1 MALNGKAIKQ
11 RIKSVKNTK
20 KITKAMEMVSAAK
33 MRKAVQA
40 VVATR
45 TYATL
50 AKKLME
56 KLSETGEIRSALT
69 EVRPLTRVLVILFS
83 SNRGLAGSFNS
94 NIFKK
99 TQSILLQPETFG
111 EVGSEGVTYDVIGI
125 GKRSAYFAKRYGY
138 TLVGA
143 YDSIRD
149 NPSVEDI
156 MPIATFALEKFREKT
171 YDGVVVGYTDFKSSI
186 VQIPR
191 VRTLLPISKKDIEA
205 LSGDTTTPNVRR
217 DAVSH
222 EDEEEEQHE
231 FEPSAEIVLETVL
244 PRLFEI
250 QLYQTL
256 LESRASEHSARMVA
270 MKNATEA
277 AGDMIG
283 YLTVEFNKARQA
295 GITKEIA
302 EIAGGAAALEN

>member
-1 MALNGKAIKQ
+1 MAVSGKAIKQ

-33 MRKAVQA
+33 MRKAIAA
-40 VVATR
+40 VTGTR

-50 AKKLME
+50 ARDLME
-56 KLSETGEIRSALT
+56 RLSAVSEVKSPLT
-69 EVRPLTRVLVILFS
+69 ELRPVKKVLVIIFS

-94 NIFKK
+94 NVFKK
-99 TQSILLQPETFG
+99 TQAILTRADVFG
-111 EVGSEGVTYDVIGI
+111 NVTANDAMYDIIGVG
-125 GKRSAYFAKRYGY
+125 KKSAYFAKRYGY
-138 TLVGA
+138 PLVAA
-143 YDSIRD
+143 YDAIRD
-149 NPSVEDI
+149 NPTIEDI
-156 MPIATFALEKFREKT
+156 MPIATFALEKFKVSE
-171 YDGVVVGYTDFKSSI
+171 YDAVLVAYTDFKSSI
-186 VQIPR
+186 VQVPKIR
-191 VRTLLPISKKDIEA
+191 KLLPITKEDIESM
-205 LSGDTTTPNVRR
+205 LENVGEEKTEKE
-217 DAVSH
+217 VKV
-222 EDEEEEQHE
+222 EDNTEYE
-231 FEPSAEIVLETVL
+231 FEPDTAMIMETIL

-277 AGDMIG
+277 AGDMIDA
-283 YLTVEFNKARQA
+283 LTIEFNKARQA